1 MAESLKDLKADL
13 LRDEEVRRAYED
25 MAPEFEIARA
35 IIKARAQAGL
45 TQAQLAERMETSQ
58 SYVARIE
65 SGRTLPN
72 MKTLMRV
79 AKATGTRPRFEF
91 ETA

>member
-1 MAESLKDLKADL
+1 MAERLKDLKADL
-13 LRDEEVRRAYED
+13 LRDKEVRRAYED

-45 TQAQLAERMETSQ
+45 TQAELAERMETSQ

-65 SGRTLPN
+65 SGRTCP
-72 MKTLMRV
+72 T
-79 AKATGTRPRFEF
+79 
-91 ETA
+91 